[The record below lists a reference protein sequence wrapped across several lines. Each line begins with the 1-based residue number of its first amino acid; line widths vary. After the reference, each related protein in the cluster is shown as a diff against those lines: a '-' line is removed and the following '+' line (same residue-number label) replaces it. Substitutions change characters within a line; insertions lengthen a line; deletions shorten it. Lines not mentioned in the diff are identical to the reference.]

1 MEKYDDDAIEKLLRS
16 TPTTPTPP
24 DVRARFDELISEQ
37 ATKRT
42 KPAKK
47 FAWFT
52 PLLVAASLL
61 AVSVI
66 GYTITRPDTQSDTSL
81 ASDLP
86 SLTTMEPST
95 TTAPSVK
102 PSTSAE
108 PTTPSTTKPADEPL
122 SSDSTS
128 DGASD
133 FSTAGGGANALPI
146 MELFSGL
153 AYDGSL
159 REVRDYVQ
167 PERSVGSLSEVSALA
182 LGCIKRAGLANYVS
196 ALDNGTY
203 QGKDVI
209 AVFSPLRSGGF
220 RITLLSTSCA
230 KVAVKTL
237 K

>member
-42 KPAKK
+42 RPVKK

-86 SLTTMEPST
+86 SLSTMEPST

-122 SSDSTS
+122 SSDSAS

-133 FSTAGGGANALPI
+133 FSTAGGRSEEHTS
-146 MELFSGL
+146 ELQSH
-153 AYDGSL
+153 
-159 REVRDYVQ
+159 
-167 PERSVGSLSEVSALA
+167 
-182 LGCIKRAGLANYVS
+182 
-196 ALDNGTY
+196 
-203 QGKDVI
+203 
-209 AVFSPLRSGGF
+209 
-220 RITLLSTSCA
+220 
-230 KVAVKTL
+230 
-237 K
+237 